1 MKLNR
6 NKKNLLKKL
15 RKKLVQKKSWFIL
28 SFYYPE
34 KVRESY
40 LSLHQSIREHQDDLK
55 KINGKI

>member
-15 RKKLVQKKSWFIL
+15 RKKLVQQRSWFIL
-28 SFYYPE
+28 SFYYPG

-40 LSLHQSIREHQDDLK
+40 LLLHQSIQEHQDDLK